1 MKINTKFDVGDRV
14 FFMNDNKVCET
25 NIERITITTKEDN
38 IEIKYLVKVSYGY
51 ESLLES
57 KVFTT
62 KQELLNTL

>member
-1 MKINTKFDVGDRV
+1 
-14 FFMNDNKVCET
+14 MNDNKVCET

-51 ESLLES
+51 GSLLES